1 MQSGEYG
8 SPSMNVHSS
17 AMMQAYSLSL
27 RLEQN
32 DQVFGEFPTQHPGTV
47 VIVGAGGCVVTAGG
61 GVGGLHASGSSVGIH
76 EHTPLYS
83 QVPSVSKSEQN
94 ELVIPEYPAQ
104 HPTSGGVGAGG
115 AVLVVVNSHSVG
127 SSVTIQSQLAA
138 DVHALS
144 SSKLLQNRL
153 YGASPVQQPSPEWV
167 GAGG

>member
-1 MQSGEYG
+1 
-8 SPSMNVHSS
+8 MNVHSS
-17 AMMQAYSLSL
+17 ATMQAYSFSLSV
-27 RLEQN
+27 EQN
-32 DQVFGEFPTQHPGTV
+32 DHVLGAFPTQHPGSV

-61 GVGGLHASGSSVGIH
+61 GVGGLQASGSSVGIH
-76 EHTPLYS
+76 EQTPADSHLS
-83 QVPSVSKSEQN
+83 PFSKLEQN

-115 AVLVVVNSHSVG
+115 AVVVVVNSHSFG

-153 YGASPVQQPSPEWV
+153 YGASPVQHPSPE
-167 GAGG
+167 